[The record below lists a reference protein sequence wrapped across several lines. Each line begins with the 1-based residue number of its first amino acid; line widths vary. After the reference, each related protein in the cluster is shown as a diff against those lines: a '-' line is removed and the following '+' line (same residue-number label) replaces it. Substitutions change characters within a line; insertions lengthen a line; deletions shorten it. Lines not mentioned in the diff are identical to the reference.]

1 MFDIIFIVYGVITIV
16 LLLVF
21 ILFYFLKDEECDI
34 YAKEYK
40 DDDTWGR

>member
-1 MFDIIFIVYGVITIV
+1 MFDNIFIAYGVITII

-21 ILFYFLKDEECDI
+21 ILVYSLKDEECEN

-40 DDDTWGR
+40 DDDAWGR